1 MKYIAMVGS
10 EIFWNGI
17 ALGAS
22 GEQSVSPMCRSAIPE
37 IATME
42 PIPASL
48 DFYFI
53 QTVKLIKLADLYAL
67 GGVGIVMVDD
77 DNLLIDGNLAIIHFA
92 DADSADVFVVVDGTD
107 QHLQYQHPGRPQ
119 EQGCSPGSCR
129 TEASYPYS

>member
-22 GEQSVSPMCRSAIPE
+22 GEQSVSPMCRSGNTGNCNDGADTRL
-37 IATME
+37 A
-42 PIPASL
+42 

-53 QTVKLIKLADLYAL
+53 QTVKLVKLADLYAL

-92 DADSADVFVVVDGTD
+92 DADSADVFV
-107 QHLQYQHPGRPQ
+107 
-119 EQGCSPGSCR
+119 CSQW
-129 TEASYPYS
+129 Y